1 MGLDTLAKICEDAP
15 QEMGTHDML
24 DQMIPRVIHFV
35 RHANDP
41 KLRVLAMTATNQ
53 FIVTTPPAPAL
64 VRHMDEYLSALFALA
79 TTKNTNDDTRQ
90 QICHALVSMLESC
103 PERLQSCISS
113 VIEYMVYCTRDDN
126 ETIALEACDFW
137 MEYCN
142 LVRLRGQ
149 LLPHMDNVV
158 AALLSRMVYSE
169 ADLLMMEDDDVDAT
183 TPANQ
188 QLIDPSTVPPPPPH
202 MAQDDSNSAT
212 DSADE
217 NAIDHHD
224 EDQDDGDLEDDEFY
238 SEWTLRKC
246 SAASLDM
253 LSTTY
258 GPPVV
263 SALLPHLNGRLTSDD
278 WKEREGGILALGAV
292 AEGMDAHIKSL
303 YKLSL
308 LTS

>member
-1 MGLDTLAKICEDAP
+1 MALDTLAKICEDAP
-15 QEMGTHDML
+15 QEMRTHDML
-24 DQMIPRVIHFV
+24 DQMIPRVIHLV

-41 KLRVLAMTATNQ
+41 KLRVLAMTVTNQ
-53 FIVTTPPAPAL
+53 FIVTTPPAPAI
-64 VRHMDEYLSALFALA
+64 VHHMDDYLSALFALA
-79 TTKNTNDDTRQ
+79 TTKDINDDVRQ

-113 VIEYMVYCTRDDN
+113 VIEYMIYCTGDDN

-142 LVRLRGQ
+142 LVRLREQ
-149 LLPHMDNVV
+149 LLPHLDTVV

-169 ADLLMMEDDDVDAT
+169 ADLLMMEDDDVDTT

-188 QLIDPSTVPPPPPH
+188 QLIDPSTVTPPPSH
-202 MAQDDSNSAT
+202 MAQNDSQSTT
-212 DSADE
+212 DSVDE
-217 NAIDHHD
+217 NAIDD
-224 EDQDDGDLEDDEFY
+224 DDGDLEDDEFY

-258 GPPVV
+258 GQPVV
-263 SALLPHLNGRLTSDD
+263 AALLPHLNGRLTSED
-278 WKEREGGILALGAV
+278 WKQREGGILALGAV
-292 AEGMDAHIKSL
+292 AEGKSYQFITTTL
-303 YKLSL
+303 HVNMKLS
-308 LTS
+308 